1 MREFQVLGIT
11 LTDYSVKEAMKK
23 VETYIRNGQVSTLC
37 YITASGLLEAEDHPK
52 TKEFL
57 EDMSLTIAADPEV
70 LNVAG
75 ITQKSR
81 IREIRENEFIRQFL
95 GRIHR
100 ENLPVCLL
108 SDHEESLG
116 KLEAGILSFQSRLNI
131 IGRFALEGASSEDS
145 LINDINVLAP
155 TIIIS
160 DLSYPARE
168 EFYSEHH
175 MKLHAEI
182 WLILKHDMVLDH
194 QSLSLWERIRQFFSR
209 KALKRSVDQY
219 NKEES
224 AALEEEKKKEQEH
237 TETLLKFD
245 TQEFDTEAIEKELAA
260 SEREKTE
267 EKQ

>member
-11 LTDYSVKEAMKK
+11 LTDHSVKEAMKK

-37 YITASGLLEAEDHPK
+37 YITASGLLEAEDHPE

-57 EDMSLTIAADPEV
+57 ENMSLTIAADPEV
-70 LNVAG
+70 LKVAG
-75 ITQKSR
+75 ITSKSR
-81 IREIRENEFIRQFL
+81 IREIRENEFMRQFL

-100 ENLPVCLL
+100 ETVPVCLL
-108 SDHEESLG
+108 SDTKESLK
-116 KLEAGILSFQSRLNI
+116 KLENGILSFQSKLNI
-131 IGRFALEGASSEDS
+131 TGRFSLEEASSEDS

-155 TIIIS
+155 AIIIS

-182 WLILKHDMVLDH
+182 WLILKHDMALDH
-194 QSLSLWERIRQFFSR
+194 GSLSLLEKLKQFFSQ

-245 TQEFDTEAIEKELAA
+245 TQEFDTEAIEKGLAE
-260 SEREKTE
+260 SETE
-267 EKQ
+267 NSEEN